1 MKKKLHYEAPATQAL
16 ELAPGGAILTG
27 STEYSGGGISNP
39 SGKKSITSVAYAGTF
54 PSLYILIV

>member
-39 SGKKSITSVAYAGTF
+39 SGKCLDF
-54 PSLYILIV
+54 DWED